1 MTPELTLL
9 FALPFG
15 PFLIFGLR
23 IIDVSLDTA
32 RVLAVVRGSRAAAAG
47 LGFFQ
52 ALIWIVAVGNAI
64 KYLDS
69 WYHVLGYAAG
79 FATGTLVG
87 MTIERALAYGLSTVR
102 IVSQHGGVEIAEALR
117 ERGYGATEV
126 PGYGRDGGVEIVHS
140 VVQRQHLNDVVGIV
154 DKWDSTAF
162 VTVEEPRVL
171 RGGRVIGRTRMN
183 LPWVTERQGRQRV

>member
-1 MTPELTLL
+1 MSPELTAL
-9 FALPFG
+9 FALPYG

-23 IIDVSLDTA
+23 IVDVSLDTM
-32 RVLAVVRGSRAAAAG
+32 RVLNAVRGNRTVAAS

-64 KYLDS
+64 KHLNS
-69 WYHVLGYAAG
+69 WYHILGYAAG

-87 MTIERALAYGLSTVR
+87 ITIERALAYGLSTVR

-117 ERGYGATEV
+117 ERGYGVTEI
-126 PGYGRDGGVEIVHS
+126 PGFGRDGGVEIVHS
-140 VVQRQHLNDVVGIV
+140 VVQRQHLGEVMRIV
-154 DKWDSTAF
+154 DRWDSKAF

-171 RGGRVIGRTRMN
+171 RGGRFARRASMN
-183 LPWVTERQGRQRV
+183 LWMAEKMKRQRV